1 MRVGLAGEIHGM
13 SPSAPN
19 PGKKQ
24 PFTVESV
31 TTTVVGSGAGAAPTP
46 PPHPAQDPSLVRAF
60 DGYGRELFVPKAE
73 WRERVIVARL
83 RETRDNPEALGQVI
97 RLALD
102 DGFLDDV
109 IEPAE
114 HLATIDPVPERA
126 ALLLA
131 GVYFGK
137 KRFDD
142 AERVLRRSL
151 EQSGENGTVLANLA
165 EIEAERGEGGRALAT
180 AWRALEL
187 DPNVENAFA
196 RYLAGQ
202 TEEGDPDSRL
212 AALRRLA
219 ALPGSWRA
227 RLWLARDALDR
238 RALDEALTLY
248 REALALAGTPAPA
261 DLLGQMSAD
270 LGNGAHL
277 LELLEFAA
285 PHFDVA
291 LHGLA
296 VGNNLLKANLDLGRL
311 DNVRALLDRLFAQQ
325 RPDWKAALD
334 HWDGELAKA
343 RVGTAAFPPD
353 AKLALAMLHGDGPVW
368 LPADS
373 AAAELF
379 PTAPGERVHLAFLGS
394 SGETGMQGETI
405 QAGLADGPGRLA
417 RALPLF
423 LAEHVYFGARA
434 QVRPLVPW
442 VRGDTSAFV
451 FCAVPWSAEEAA
463 RHARGVE
470 PPADYVVVTHLLATA
485 EPWRVELRLIRA
497 IDGEVCGTATV
508 DFPVARPEAAVRRLA
523 EDLLQLLHRETGI
536 ELSDPPANY
545 QVPAGPGFGFYLLGL
560 EQLLAVRCHAADPAS
575 VGDLHGERGILDG
588 QLHFCLAEPGHLVP
602 RLVLAQ
608 TLKRMAGIR
617 PTVVAEYREKVAWL
631 QQDRPLPAP
640 AQGVLH
646 RLFAEVFPPR
656 SSAGGTTQ

>member
-1 MRVGLAGEIHGM
+1 M
-13 SPSAPN
+13 SPSAQNSGRKRPV
-19 PGKKQ
+19 
-24 PFTVESV
+24 TVESV
-31 TTTVVGSGAGAAPTP
+31 TTTVLGSGAGAAPTP
-46 PPHPAQDPSLVRAF
+46 PSDPARDPNLVRVF
-60 DGYGRELFVPKAE
+60 DGYGRELFVPRAE
-73 WRERVIVARL
+73 WRERVLVHRLQEAR
-83 RETRDNPEALGQVI
+83 DDPEALGQVI

-102 DGFLDDV
+102 DGFLDEV

-114 HLATIDPVPERA
+114 HLAAIDPIPERA
-126 ALLLA
+126 AILLA

-137 KRFDD
+137 KRFDE
-142 AERVLRRSL
+142 AERVLRRSV
-151 EQSGENGTVLANLA
+151 ERSGETGTLLANLA
-165 EIEAERGEGGRALAT
+165 EIEAERGDGARALAT

-187 DPNVENAFA
+187 DPNLDNAFA
-196 RYLAGQ
+196 RYLAGHAD
-202 TEEGDPDSRL
+202 EGNPANRL
-212 AALRRLA
+212 AALQRIA

-227 RLWLARDALDR
+227 RLWLARAALEH
-238 RALDEALTLY
+238 RALDEALALY
-248 REALALAGTPAPA
+248 REALALAGAPVPA

-270 LGNGAHL
+270 LGNAAHLPEL
-277 LELLEFAA
+277 LELAA
-285 PHFDVA
+285 PRFDVA
-291 LHGLA
+291 FHGLA

-311 DNVRALLDRLFAQQ
+311 DAARVLLDRLYAQQ

-343 RVGTAAFPPD
+343 RVGTAAFPAD
-353 AKLALAMLHGDGPVW
+353 AKLVLAMLHGDGPVW

-379 PTAPGERVHLAFLGS
+379 PTATGERVQLAFLGS
-394 SGETGMQGETI
+394 SGETGMEGERI

-423 LAEHVYFGARA
+423 LAEQTYFGAGV

-451 FCAVPWSAEEAA
+451 FCAVPWSDEEAA

-470 PPADYVVVTHLLATA
+470 PPADYVVATHLRAVA

-497 IDGEVCGTATV
+497 IDGRVCGTAAA
-508 DFPVARPEAAVRRLA
+508 DFPVARPEAALRRLA
-523 EDLLQLLHRETGI
+523 ADLLQLLHQETGL

-560 EQLLAVRCHAADPAS
+560 EKLLAVRCHAADPAS
-575 VGDLHGERGILDG
+575 VGDLHGERGILDS

-608 TLKRMAGIR
+608 TLKRMAAIR

-631 QQDRPLPAP
+631 QHDRPLPAP
-640 AQGVLH
+640 AQGVLQ

-656 SSAGGTTQ
+656 PPAGGAAP